1 MQEALRLIQEEGFC
15 MEAAGNE
22 INEVKKNRV
31 PRNTIRNTLDRQKI
45 LGEKGVM
52 PPLGRRQVRYF
63 SC

>member
-1 MQEALRLIQEEGFC
+1 